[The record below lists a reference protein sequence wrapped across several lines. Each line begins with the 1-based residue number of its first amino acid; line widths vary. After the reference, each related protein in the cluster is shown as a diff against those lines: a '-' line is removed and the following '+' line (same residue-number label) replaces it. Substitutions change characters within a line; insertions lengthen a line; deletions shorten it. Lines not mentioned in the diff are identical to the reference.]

1 MSSPRQSASI
11 MNVAFDLIVRS
22 PQGSVQTLH
31 GSAAD
36 AAGASAQLSARG
48 FQVLSC
54 TPAAAPWRP
63 QFARGS
69 GTAARF
75 DMTSLAQELALLIG
89 AGLSV
94 IEALRT
100 LQARE
105 LGPTRKAILGD
116 IQRHVAEGLPLSA
129 AFARHPQQFPP
140 LLVATVS
147 ASEQTGDLGIA
158 LQRYAQH
165 QNSVRQLSD
174 KVLGA
179 AVYPMLLLAV
189 GGLVVM
195 FLLGVVVPRFAT
207 LIESAQR
214 EMPWSSQLL
223 MAWGRMVAAH
233 PMPLAIGAAAMLG
246 FAAWGVRRLRR
257 SGARSA
263 WIDRLPVIGRI
274 VRQFRHA
281 QLYRTTGMLIQ
292 GGIAAPRALQLAS
305 DLLGA
310 ADRARLQQALVLI
323 HEGRSAS
330 DALSIC
336 GLADP
341 VAVSMLAVAERSGA
355 LADILERIAQFH
367 EAGVARAIDLT
378 SRLFE
383 PALMVLIGLVIGA
396 IVVLMYLPIF
406 DLASSLQ

>member
-1 MSSPRQSASI
+1 MSL
-11 MNVAFDLIVRS
+11 AFDLIVRS
-22 PQGSVQTLH
+22 PQGSVQAVQGL
-31 GSAAD
+31 AAD
-36 AAGASAQLSARG
+36 AASASAHLSARG

-54 TPAAAPWRP
+54 TPAAAPWRAR
-63 QFARGS
+63 FARTR

-105 LGPTRKAILGD
+105 LNPARKAILGD

-129 AFARHPQQFPP
+129 ALAHHPQQFPP

-214 EMPWSSQLL
+214 ELPWTSQLL

-233 PMPLAIGAAAMLG
+233 PLPLAIGTAAMLG
-246 FAAWGVRRLRR
+246 LTAWGVRELRR
-257 SGARSA
+257 NGARSA
-263 WIDRLPVIGRI
+263 WIDRLPVVGNI

-281 QLYRTTGMLIQ
+281 QLYRTAGMLVH

-310 ADRARLQQALVLI
+310 TDRARLQQALVLI